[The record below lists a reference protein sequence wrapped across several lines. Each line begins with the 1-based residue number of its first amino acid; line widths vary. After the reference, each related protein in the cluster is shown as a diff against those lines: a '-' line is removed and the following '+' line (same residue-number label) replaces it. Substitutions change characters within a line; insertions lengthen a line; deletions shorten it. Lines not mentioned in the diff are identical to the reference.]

1 MQRADELYLKT
12 PLQEISSA
20 KGETTMP
27 YALSELIF
35 CVWCLPVTIFI
46 IIPLVMLA
54 GWWIKKLVSK
64 ENTTQTA

>member
-1 MQRADELYLKT
+1 
-12 PLQEISSA
+12 
-20 KGETTMP
+20 MP

-35 CVWCLPVTIFI
+35 CLWCLPVTVFI
-46 IIPLVMLA
+46 ILPLAILA